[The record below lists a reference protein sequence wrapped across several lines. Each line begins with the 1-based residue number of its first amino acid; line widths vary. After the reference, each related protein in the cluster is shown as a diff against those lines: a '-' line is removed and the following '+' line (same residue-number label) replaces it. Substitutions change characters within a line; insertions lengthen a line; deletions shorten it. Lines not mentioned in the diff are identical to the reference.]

1 MTITDL
7 TSRQKLTSRVF
18 KKRVRGIDG
27 TVAITAKE
35 IWRPLPGETLLLVA
49 AWVICMKH
57 RGSSADQNAFAL
69 KVGSTDVVTAVDVP
83 STPGITQRLAMVS
96 QTVFTNT
103 SPLLLTSSD
112 TGTGDELTQD
122 LVLIAIKI

>member
-27 TVAITAKE
+27 TIAITAKE

-49 AWVICMKH
+49 AWVICMKQ
-57 RGSSADQNAFAL
+57 RGSRADQNAFAL
-69 KVGSTDVVTAVDVP
+69 KVASTDVVTAVDVP
-83 STPGITQRLAMVS
+83 NTVGVTQRLAMVS

-112 TGTGDELTQD
+112 AGTGDELEQD